1 MGKLLLIFRTIHCSH
16 VHVEDRRNWLGVS
29 WVLYNNVHLFF
40 LSLFLF
46 IVIVRLLCK
55 RLQPLGLIFRN
66 IREEEGYREFQCK
79 YVKRQDSDLWPVTTL
94 NKVLKSRPSIT
105 HRFLSTV
112 RGFPALSPPRKNPTR
127 WILMQFALVPW
138 KTSSTLRRV
147 ARFCFERVS
156 SISASNR

>member
-16 VHVEDRRNWLGVS
+16 VHVDEIDSVRVEFYIITCIFSFFFFSFSLLSSFVYCANVYDL
-29 WVLYNNVHLFF
+29 LYF
-40 LSLFLF
+40 
-46 IVIVRLLCK
+46 
-55 RLQPLGLIFRN
+55 LIFRN
-66 IREEEGYREFQCK
+66 IREEESYRELQCK

-138 KTSSTLRRV
+138 KTSSTLSPTCR
-147 ARFCFERVS
+147 
-156 SISASNR
+156 ASREFRA